1 MLAVKFEKASIILPV
16 VNETFSLVET
26 VQVIMDTSKEDIL
39 EIIIVV
45 ADFTSTD
52 SFKTIQEL
60 QTLHGNLVQVHHQ
73 KMRFIGGAMREA
85 FELAKG
91 SHTIMMA
98 SDLETDPK
106 LVPTLISQA
115 KLFPKKI
122 ITVTRWAR
130 GGGFAD
136 YSNIKLVANWLFQK
150 IFSLLYCTKLT
161 DMTYAYRIFPTEI
174 LKSIEWQELRHPFLF
189 ETIIKPLRMGVEA
202 IEIPGFWR
210 ARTEGESQNTFF
222 RNFEYFKIGLKVRF
236 MPKSKIIKAS
246 ASN

>member
-1 MLAVKFEKASIILPV
+1 MKS
-16 VNETFSLVET
+16 
-26 VQVIMDTSKEDIL
+26 SKEDIL

-45 ADFTSTD
+45 ADFTSAD
-52 SFKTIQEL
+52 SFEAIQEL
-60 QTLHGNLVQVHHQ
+60 QSKYGDLIRLHHQ

-106 LVPTLISQA
+106 LVPILIAQA
-115 KLFPKKI
+115 KLFPHKI
-122 ITVTRWAR
+122 ITVTRWAA
-130 GGGFAD
+130 GGGFVD
-136 YSNIKLVANWLFQK
+136 YSNIKLLANWLFQK
-150 IFSLLYCTKLT
+150 IFSLLYWTNLT
-161 DMTYAYRIFPTEI
+161 DMTYAYRIFPTEV
-174 LKSIEWQELRHPFLF
+174 LKAINWQELRHPFLF
-189 ETIIKPLRMGVEA
+189 ETMIKPLRMGAEA

-236 MPKSKIIKAS
+236 MPKSEIIKAS